1 MAFRR
6 SREVE
11 AREGEGGRGVL
22 VGLFQVVA
30 SRPSGR
36 PHDEPSC
43 GHGEDI
49 STVADL
55 GYTKYEGLRLEPA
68 SVNQWLGMRF
78 AAPPTGDLR
87 WKAPQPAP
95 MNNMKY
101 YRLRGYWE
109 SELSESVN
117 EDCLYL
123 NVFAPARVTTASK
136 LPVWFFI
143 QGGGYAGN
151 LDQNFNATQVIE
163 ESGHSMVFV
172 QINYRVGAFGFL
184 ASENIREN
192 GDLNVGLLD
201 QRYALHWVQKY
212 IHFFGGDPDHVVIAG
227 DSAGAGSVAFH
238 MAAYGG
244 RDDKLFVG
252 GVVESS
258 FWPTHRK
265 VSDMEFQFD
274 RFAANVSCGPDEA
287 PDGNV
292 MDCLRSK
299 DTAVLQS
306 ADYAQAFPGLT
317 SPAEWY
323 FLPVVGGDFSQDL
336 LYNQFERGSIVKV
349 PVLVGDDTDE
359 GTGFVPN
366 ATNITEFL
374 EFMKDN
380 FPKLSA
386 KDLQHISAAYPEN
399 GLDMFPSHANY
410 FAATANAYGENT
422 FTCPDQVWNY
432 RYNVED
438 RDTVA
443 AGYGVPHVSEK
454 TAIYGVNNTGP
465 CDGCSYAT
473 HNASMVPI
481 VMHYWISFIKHLNP
495 NVEKHFTA
503 PEWQPWIQRCGHA

>member
-11 AREGEGGRGVL
+11 AREEEGGRVVNALFIHANSSSVMMRMTLRGVL

-30 SRPSGR
+30 SLPSGR
-36 PHDEPSC
+36 PQHEPSC

-49 STVADL
+49 STVVDL
-55 GYTKYEGLRLEPA
+55 GYSKYEGLRLEPA

-87 WKAPQPAP
+87 WRAPQPAL
-95 MNNMKY
+95 MDDTEILSAT
-101 YRLRGYWE
+101 RFGATCLGYWE
-109 SELSESVN
+109 SELSDSVN

-123 NVFAPARVTTASK
+123 NVFAPANATTASK

-151 LDQNFNATQVIE
+151 LDQNFNAMQVIE
-163 ESGHSMVFV
+163 ESGHSM
-172 QINYRVGAFGFL
+172 
-184 ASENIREN
+184 
-192 GDLNVGLLD
+192 
-201 QRYALHWVQKY
+201 RYALHWVQKY
-212 IHFFGGDPDHVVIAG
+212 IHLFGGDPDHVVIAG

-292 MDCLRSK
+292 R
-299 DTAVLQS
+299 TAFAQRTPPRYNQQTMPKHFRDALHLQS
-306 ADYAQAFPGLT
+306 
-317 SPAEWY
+317 
-323 FLPVVGGDFSQDL
+323 
-336 LYNQFERGSIVKV
+336 
-349 PVLVGDDTDE
+349 
-359 GTGFVPN
+359 
-366 ATNITEFL
+366 
-374 EFMKDN
+374 
-380 FPKLSA
+380 
-386 KDLQHISAAYPEN
+386 
-399 GLDMFPSHANY
+399 
-410 FAATANAYGENT
+410 ANAYGENT
-422 FTCPDQVWNY
+422 FTCPGIEISNSIAAYLSPDQVWNY

-473 HNASMVPI
+473 YNAPMVPI

-495 NVEKHFTA
+495 NVEKHATP
-503 PEWQPWIQRCGHA
+503 PEWEPWMQRCGHAWQPQRLKFELNATEMESVPADQLERCDLWKDLAAVTEQ